1 MKKAAKVMG
10 DKILKIS
17 TVHQCNCCLGAK
29 TLHPLVSVID
39 LSHADRPPYTYIK
52 FGFYTVFL
60 QEHACEDFVCG
71 RKSYDYS
78 AGTLIFLSPGDYFN
92 LEKEAY
98 TSKGYILAFHPDLI
112 RCTSLGEHIGEY
124 RFFDYR
130 TDESLHVSS
139 REKQVITDCM
149 LRTQYEIRHGIDRHS
164 QILIS
169 KNIELMLDYCLRF
182 YERQFITRN
191 TVNSA
196 VIKNLDLLITD
207 LILTGRIKNDR
218 QTCVSC
224 IAKEL
229 HLSPAY
235 FTDMLEH
242 ETGIT
247 LPAYIR
253 LKCLEAAQV
262 LLRTTDKPVGRIAFE
277 LGFPNT
283 QHFCRLFKKMMG
295 SSPGEYKLLN

>member
-1 MKKAAKVMG
+1 MG
-10 DKILKIS
+10 DKMLKIN

-39 LSHADRPPYTYIK
+39 LSDADLSQYTYIK

-60 QEHACEDFVCG
+60 QEHSCEDFVCG
-71 RKSYDYS
+71 RKAYDYS
-78 AGTLIFLSPGDYFN
+78 AGTLIFLSPGEYFN

-98 TSKGYILAFHPDLI
+98 VSKGFVLAFHPELI

-124 RFFDYR
+124 TFFDYR
-130 TDESLHVSS
+130 TDESLHVSL
-139 REKQVITDCM
+139 REKQVITECM
-149 LRTQYEIRHGIDRHS
+149 QHTQKEIRHCIDRYS
-164 QILIS
+164 KILIS
-169 KNIELMLDYCLRF
+169 RNIELMLDYCRRF

-191 TVNSA
+191 HANM
-196 VIKNLDLLITD
+196 VILEKVDMLIND
-207 LILTGRIKNDR
+207 LISTERIRNDELTS
-218 QTCVSC
+218 VSC
-224 IAKEL
+224 FAKEL

-235 FTDMLEH
+235 FTDMLKH
-242 ETGIT
+242 ETGKH
-247 LPAYIR
+247 LPAYIL

-262 LLRTTDKPVGRIAFE
+262 LLRTTDKPVSRIAFE

-283 QHFCRLFKKMMG
+283 QNFSRLFKKMLG